1 MSMAHTV
8 KSYEEELNRL
18 SADVL
23 AMGGLVEVQLADAIQ
38 ALIRRDGELAGRVIA
53 DDRRVDELEHRVDEQ
68 VTRIFALR
76 QPMADD
82 LRLVKTALK
91 MANDLERMGDL
102 ATNTAKR
109 TLALTQADP
118 VALRSSIARMADVVQ
133 RMIKDVLDA
142 FANRDAEL
150 AEAVRRRDSE
160 VDEIYNGVFRA
171 LLTYMMEDS
180 AYITPCTHLIFVA
193 KNIERIGDHTTNIA
207 EMVTYL
213 IRGSVPAEE
222 RPKGDTTSMYGGGGG
237 SGGGGAGD
245 GKGATP

>member
-1 MSMAHTV
+1 MTLAHTV

-18 SADVL
+18 TADVL
-23 AMGGLVEVQLADAIQ
+23 AMGGLVEAQLAAAIG
-38 ALIRRDGELAGRVIA
+38 ALIRRDSELAGRVIA
-53 DDRRVDELEHRVDEQ
+53 DDRKVDDLEQRVDEQ

-76 QPMADD
+76 QPLAED

-91 MANDLERMGDL
+91 MASDLERMGDL

-118 VALRSSIARMADVVQ
+118 VALRASIERMADVVQ

-142 FANRDAEL
+142 FANRDADK
-150 AEAVRRRDSE
+150 AASVRRRDSE
-160 VDEIYNGVFRA
+160 VDEIYNGIFRA

-180 AYITPCTHLIFVA
+180 AHITPCTHLIFIA

-213 IRGSVPAEE
+213 IQGRAPAED
-222 RPKGDTTSMYGGGGG
+222 RPKGDTTSLY
-237 SGGGGAGD
+237 SGGTESGA
-245 GKGATP
+245 KPS